1 MRSTLPS
8 RLMPS
13 MWFWPKSLVNKPI
26 SQLVRFD
33 SSNITTLPMDQKIE
47 EETHDSIS
55 KERYHPVR
63 IGDIVNNQYQ
73 VLDKLGYGLE
83 STV

>member
-1 MRSTLPS
+1 
-8 RLMPS
+8 
-13 MWFWPKSLVNKPI
+13 
-26 SQLVRFD
+26 
-33 SSNITTLPMDQKIE
+33 MDQKIE

-83 STV
+83 STVWLANDIE